1 MYEAYVFVK
10 RGFTS
15 MLSYKMALVLT
26 LLGLFIGVVQFY
38 FVAKF
43 LGEGHEF
50 PLLAPYGG
58 NLMGYLII
66 GTTFMSF
73 VGVSLNSFQGAI
85 RGEQQMGTLEFL
97 LMSDTPL
104 HEVLIYSTLWNF
116 VSACLSASIIFFAV
130 VFVFGMDINVNFG
143 ASLFIWLLSIV
154 CMAGFGLMSAGI
166 IMVTKRGD
174 PITWAFSTLSGLLS
188 GAMFPVE
195 LLPPLLR
202 RVSVALPHTHA
213 LIALRKTVMVHAG
226 FREVKSQILALL
238 VITALTF
245 PIGLAVFQWGFNR
258 ARVDGSLSEY

>member
-1 MYEAYVFVK
+1 M
-10 RGFTS
+10 
-15 MLSYKMALVLT
+15 LT

-116 VSACLSASIIFFAV
+116 VSACLSASIIFFVV
-130 VFVFGMDINVNFG
+130 VFVFGMDINVDFG
-143 ASLFIWLLSIV
+143 ASLFILLLSIV

-166 IMVTKRGD
+166 IMVTKHGD

-202 RVSVALPHTHA
+202 RVSAALPHTHA